1 MSVMDIEF
9 DAEKLIHKL
18 NIIEKSQL
26 PFAATQALKVFGF
39 KIANEILPEEFSEAF
54 NAPDGTGKPVPRTL
68 RAIGYKVDNQTLTL
82 KVNDK
87 KDKGLSPK
95 EYLYSALLGGQ
106 VTPTAFSAGVRAI
119 TEKYPI
125 PAHGNLR
132 ALGQYNVYGDIK
144 SSYAATVL
152 SGLRKKGTTSRGE
165 RFVAT
170 GGSDSGAMK
179 ANRIYR
185 VKGDRFI
192 PIATLVDSPTRLDP
206 AIPYRSFV
214 KKQAERLLP
223 SILTKQLEKAMAS
236 R

>member
-1 MSVMDIEF
+1 MSIMEINF
-9 DAEKLIHKL
+9 DAEKLIGKL
-18 NIIEKSQL
+18 DLLEKTQL

-39 KIANEILPEEFSEAF
+39 KIAKEILPEQFSKVF
-54 NAPDGTGKPVPRTL
+54 DAPDGTGKPVPRTL
-68 RAIGYKVDNQTLTL
+68 RAIGYHVDGQTLTL

-106 VTPTAFSAGVRAI
+106 VTQTAFSAGVRAI
-119 TEKYPI
+119 TDRYPI

-132 ALGQYNVYGDIK
+132 ALGQYSAYGDIK

-185 VKGDRFI
+185 IKGDRFI
-192 PIATLVDSPTRLDP
+192 PIATLVGSPTRLDP
-206 AIPYRSFV
+206 AIPYRPFV
-214 KKQAERLLP
+214 EKQAKRLLP
-223 SILTKQLEKAMAS
+223 SILAKQLERAMAS

>member
-1 MSVMDIEF
+1 MEIKF
-9 DAEKLIHKL
+9 DVEDLIGEL
-18 NIIEKSQL
+18 DLIEKTQL

-39 KIANEILPEEFSEAF
+39 KIAKEILPEEFSKVF
-54 NAPDGTGKPVPRTL
+54 DAPDGTGKPVPRTL
-68 RAIGYKVDNQTLTL
+68 RAIGYKVDDQTLTL

-132 ALGQYNVYGDIK
+132 ALGQYNAYGDIK
-144 SSYAATVL
+144 SSYAADVL

-170 GGSDSGAMK
+170 GSSKKGGME

-185 VKGDRFI
+185 IKGDRFI

>member
-1 MSVMDIEF
+1 MEIKF
-9 DAEKLIHKL
+9 DAERLIGEL
-18 NIIEKSQL
+18 DLLEKTQL
-26 PFAATQALKVFGF
+26 PFAASQALKVFGF
-39 KIANEILPEEFSEAF
+39 KISKEILPEEFSNAF
-54 NAPDGTGKPVPRTL
+54 DAPDGTGKPVPRTL
-68 RAIGYKVDNQTLTL
+68 RAIGYEVDGTTLTL

-106 VTPTAFSAGVRAI
+106 VTPTAFSAGIRAI
-119 TEKYPI
+119 TEQYPI

-132 ALGQYNVYGDIK
+132 ALGQYNAYGDIK

-152 SGLRKKGTTSRGE
+152 SGLRKKGATSRGE

-170 GGSDSGAMK
+170 GGSDSGGMK
-179 ANRIYR
+179 ANRVYR
-185 VKGDRFI
+185 IKGERFI
-192 PIATLVDSPTRLDP
+192 PIATLVGSPTRLDP